1 MISPFFQNGSGRKPA
16 IVSRRQL
23 LFGGGGAAAMAA
35 VALSAPPAWADGL
48 PGLRWVKIVF
58 AHTKERY
65 NGFYFG
71 DGGYS
76 VPAVQQFSWTCRDH
90 RANKME
96 IMHPFLMDMLF
107 LLHWRYL
114 KDEIIINSG
123 YRSPETNAQLEGAA
137 LNSQHTRAMA
147 LDVHIPDVDHN
158 QVARDI
164 ASFVNGGVGMYPN
177 RGFVHYDF
185 GPLRRWVG

>member
-1 MISPFFQNGSGRKPA
+1 MTRTLSPTDLTRNPATVGRRRLLLGS
-16 IVSRRQL
+16 
-23 LFGGGGAAAMAA
+23 AAAAA
-35 VALSAPPAWADGL
+35 GVALLAPPAWAAGL
-48 PGLRWVKIVF
+48 PGLRWVKIMF
-58 AHTKERY
+58 LHTGERY

-71 DGGYS
+71 DGAYS
-76 VPAVQQFSWTCRDH
+76 VPAVRKFSWTCRDH

-96 IMHPFLMDMLF
+96 ILHPFLMDILF
-107 LLHWRYL
+107 LLHWRYM

-147 LDVHIPDVDHN
+147 LDVHIPEVDHN
-158 QVARDI
+158 QVARDV
-164 ASFVNGGVGMYPN
+164 ASFVDGGVGMYPN

>member
-1 MISPFFQNGSGRKPA
+1 MTRRSFQTHSRPEPA

-23 LFGGGGAAAMAA
+23 LLGGAASAA
-35 VALSAPPAWADGL
+35 GVASLAPPAWSAGF

-58 AHTKERY
+58 SHTGERC
-65 NGFYFG
+65 NEFYFG

-76 VPAVQQFSWTCRDH
+76 APAVQKFSWTCRDH
-90 RANKME
+90 RANKMQ
-96 IMHPFLMDMLF
+96 ILHPFLMDILF
-107 LLHWRYL
+107 LLHWRYM

-158 QVARDI
+158 QVARDV
-164 ASFVNGGVGMYPN
+164 ASFVDGGVGMYPG

>member
-1 MISPFFQNGSGRKPA
+1 
-16 IVSRRQL
+16 
-23 LFGGGGAAAMAA
+23 
-35 VALSAPPAWADGL
+35 
-48 PGLRWVKIVF
+48 
-58 AHTKERY
+58 
-65 NGFYFG
+65 
-71 DGGYS
+71 
-76 VPAVQQFSWTCRDH
+76 VPAVRKFSWTCRDH

-96 IMHPFLMDMLF
+96 ILHPFLMDILF
-107 LLHWRYL
+107 LLHWRYM

-147 LDVHIPDVDHN
+147 LDVHIPEVDHN
-158 QVARDI
+158 QVARDV
-164 ASFVNGGVGMYPN
+164 ASFVDGGVGMYPN